1 MHRTAVAVLWL
12 LALCSSRLPA
22 QAGRSNTTAPAPAP
36 GSLAERVQQVIDR
49 PEYRRSSFGVAF
61 YDLDANTPVFTL
73 NADKLFVPGSTTKLV
88 TEGTG
93 LELLGPDYRF
103 HTRIY
108 RTGPIRKDGTLAG
121 DLVLVASGDPNLS
134 GRIRPDGTLAFENQD
149 HAYDGSPD
157 TRAVPG
163 DPLLVIHELA
173 DQIAA
178 RHITRV
184 TGSVIIDISLFAE
197 GDRELGTGVVISPV
211 AVNDNLVDVTV
222 APGAAP
228 GAPVVVT
235 PSPVTAYVRF
245 VNQATTAASDS
256 QPEIRWASDS
266 AGPDGSRTVT
276 VTGRMPAGKPAW
288 LFSYAVPQ
296 PSRFAEVVL
305 VEALHARGVRVAVSP
320 AGVRHDFKALA
331 AAYTGDNLV
340 AEHVSPPLT
349 EEAKVTLKV
358 SQNLHASMMP
368 FILGGVLAHDG
379 TARAG
384 FRLEHDLLERAGLDL
399 SGASQGDGAG
409 GAAHFAPEFMV
420 RFLAYMATRPYF
432 PAYLAALPVLGRDG
446 TLWKV
451 QPNSPA
457 AGHVQ
462 AKTGTYVE
470 VDHLN
475 RALMVNGKGLAGYVT
490 TVGGRR
496 LAFAVYAN
504 NVPVSAE
511 QGAIERTIA
520 QAVGEIAAAA
530 YDAVP

>member
-12 LALCSSRLPA
+12 VALCSSRLPA

-61 YDLDANTPVFTL
+61 YGLDANTPLFTR
-73 NADKLFVPGSTTKLV
+73 NAHKLFAPGSTPKLV

-178 RHITRV
+178 RHI
-184 TGSVIIDISLFAE
+184 
-197 GDRELGTGVVISPV
+197 
-211 AVNDNLVDVTV
+211 
-222 APGAAP
+222 
-228 GAPVVVT
+228 
-235 PSPVTAYVRF
+235 
-245 VNQATTAASDS
+245 Q
-256 QPEIRWASDS
+256 
-266 AGPDGSRTVT
+266 
-276 VTGRMPAGKPAW
+276 
-288 LFSYAVPQ
+288 
-296 PSRFAEVVL
+296 
-305 VEALHARGVRVAVSP
+305 RVAGRGTIDNRRCVRGAGSP

-340 AEHVSPPLT
+340 AAHVSPPLT

-420 RFLAYMATRPYF
+420 RF
-432 PAYLAALPVLGRDG
+432 
-446 TLWKV
+446 
-451 QPNSPA
+451 
-457 AGHVQ
+457 
-462 AKTGTYVE
+462 
-470 VDHLN
+470 
-475 RALMVNGKGLAGYVT
+475 
-490 TVGGRR
+490 
-496 LAFAVYAN
+496 
-504 NVPVSAE
+504 
-511 QGAIERTIA
+511 
-520 QAVGEIAAAA
+520 
-530 YDAVP
+530 